1 MRSSD
6 IRFPETLRSALRD
19 GRLVV
24 FAGAGVSMGSPA
36 CLPDFGT
43 LADSIAKGSGET
55 RLDRETDDAF
65 LGRLHNAGVR
75 VHDRAAR
82 LLQTNRCGNPP
93 SPTALHRNLARLYP
107 EPDKVRIVTT
117 NFDLLFD
124 AAARDLFAEQ
134 PDLFKAP
141 ALPLGREFN
150 GIVHVHGC
158 LDRPQGMVL
167 TDADFGRAYLTDG
180 WASRFLVELFR
191 STTVMFIGYS
201 HDDTVMKYLARAL
214 PEGDAGRRFIL
225 TNEADDNRWSVLGI
239 EPVYFPKGDYD
250 KLNVAIHGL
259 ADYARR
265 GLLDWRHEITEIARR
280 PPSPDA
286 SEAETIREALADA
299 TRARFFTEAATD
311 PEWLDWLD
319 KHGYLAPLFTP
330 ETLSKRDTPLAA
342 WLVDKVAF
350 AHPKALFL
358 LIGRHDMTLNPWFW
372 QDLARTL
379 AYRTDSPLDDETLS
393 RWVSCLL
400 ATAPPLRDMNLL
412 GSLGQRCLQSSLLHP
427 LLAIFDAMAR
437 HGLHLK
443 PAFFEFDDDFAADF
457 DLPEQDI
464 ELELSSDDDNSALN
478 ELWETGLKPRID
490 VVAEPLL
497 SSVAAHL
504 AARHRT
510 FLAWQKAYPNRDPD
524 SLGRDAIEPH
534 EQRLRY
540 GHVDVLIDA
549 AHDCLQW
556 LARNRPQ
563 AAARWCEQL
572 TASGIPLLRRLGVRA
587 LSLRTDL
594 SACKKLDWLLA
605 NADLH
610 DDAADHELSG
620 LLQDIYPQLAPQQRQ
635 RTIETILAFHLPH
648 DEDEPEGHVTVL
660 NHFHWLQLIH
670 DADPGCALASSALAD
685 LKGRF
690 PELVSGDPPA
700 PVPLRNVETL
710 LSRPPGD
717 WLDELLSFQQESVSG
732 PDRHDLLATVTHAA
746 QRDFS
751 WGSDLAHALADR
763 QHWNTDL
770 WTSLIHAWRKAQ
782 LTDEQVG
789 QVFRHLRERE
799 LSPPQATRIAD
810 LLLTWLENANAPIAR
825 DLLSQANDI
834 AARLWISIE
843 PGPPP
848 DPCDSWHSLAIGRSA
863 GILAR
868 YWLTQRSLLRDQPNA
883 VPQSFLADV
892 RVALSTIVQD
902 STNAGRQAR
911 AVLAGQLAFLVDTE
925 EQWSQDNLI
934 PRFSQNPGSDDYQAI
949 WDGFLTTGRLTLAV
963 GTLLKDAFL
972 QAPPHILTRTCSGRL
987 LNGFVNR
994 YTQMLAHFAD
1004 DPVEAWVSEFFRHA
1018 NNAARYRFA
1027 FEIHQHLRHSD
1038 DFQQR
1043 EAWARWLERY
1053 WKHRLEGVPKPLD
1066 DAEVR
1071 FTLAWL
1077 PAFQTLF
1084 ATAVELALRMPSV
1097 SLSSSQTIDDLW
1109 RGDHG
1114 RDAPEAVAKLL
1125 IHLGEHAS
1133 PDPAW
1138 HRAAEL
1144 TNVLLSADLPDN
1156 LRKQLLEL
1164 LARL

>member
-93 SPTALHRNLARLYP
+93 SPTALHRDLVRLYP

-191 STTVMFIGYS
+191 STTVMFVGYS

-214 PEGDAGRRFIL
+214 PESDAGRRFIL
-225 TNEADDNRWSVLGI
+225 TDEADDNRWSVLGI

-250 KLNVAIHGL
+250 QLNVAIHGL

-299 TRARFFTEAATD
+299 TRARFFTEVATD

-319 KHGYLAPLFTP
+319 KHGYLAPLFAP
-330 ETLSKRDTPLAA
+330 GTLSERDTPLAA
-342 WLVDKVAF
+342 WLIDKVAF

-372 QDLARTL
+372 QGLARTL
-379 AYRTDSPLDDETLS
+379 AYRTDSPLDDETFS

-427 LLAIFDAMAR
+427 LLEIFDAMAR

-443 PAFFEFDDDFAADF
+443 PPFFEFDDDFAANF
-457 DLPEQDI
+457 DLAEQDI

-510 FLAWQKAYPNRDPD
+510 FLAWQKADPNRDPD
-524 SLGRDAIEPH
+524 SLGRDAIEPR
-534 EQRLRY
+534 EQHLRY

-572 TASGIPLLRRLGVRA
+572 TASRIPLLRRLGVRA

-648 DEDEPEGHVTVL
+648 DEDEPEGDVTVL
-660 NHFHWLQLIH
+660 NHFHWLQQIH

-717 WLDELLSFQQESVSG
+717 WLDELLPFRGESPSG
-732 PDRHDLLATVTHAA
+732 PDRHELLAKVTRAA
-746 QRDFS
+746 QHEFR
-751 WGSDLAHALADR
+751 WGADLAHALTDG
-763 QHWNTDL
+763 QHWDTDVWIAL
-770 WTSLIHAWRKAQ
+770 FRAWRKAQ
-782 LTDEQVG
+782 FTEEQLEE
-789 QVFRHLRERE
+789 VFGYLGEKA
-799 LSPPQATRIAD
+799 LSAAHPARIAD
-810 LLLTWLENANAPIAR
+810 LLLAWLKEADAQFASE
-825 DLLSQANDI
+825 LLSRANEI
-834 AARLWISIE
+834 ASRLWMVIDRDSAPE
-843 PGPPP
+843 
-848 DPCDSWHSLAIGRSA
+848 PCDSWHSLAIGRPA

-868 YWLTQRSLLRDQPNA
+868 YWLTQRSLLREHPDTIP
-883 VPQSFLADV
+883 PTFLVEV
-892 RVALSTIVQD
+892 RAALSTIVQD
-902 STNAGRQAR
+902 STDAGRQGR
-911 AVLAGQLAFLVDTE
+911 AVLAGQLAFLVDVE
-925 EQWSQDNLI
+925 EQWTRNNLI
-934 PRFSQNPGSDDYQAI
+934 PRFSQDPGSDDYQAV
-949 WDGFLTTGRLTLAV
+949 WDGFLTTGRITLPVGSLLT
-963 GTLLKDAFL
+963 DAFL
-972 QAPPHILTRTCSGRL
+972 QAPPHILARTCSRRML
-987 LNGFVNR
+987 DGFVNR
-994 YTQMLAHFAD
+994 YTVMLAHFAD
-1004 DPVEAWVSEFFRHA
+1004 DPVDTWLPEFFRHA
-1018 NNAARYRFA
+1018 TEGTRLRFA
-1027 FEIHQHLRHSD
+1027 SEIHRLLRHSD
-1038 DFQQR
+1038 DAQQR
-1043 EAWARWLERY
+1043 EAWERWLERY
-1053 WKHRLEGVPKPLD
+1053 WKHRLEGVPKPLN
-1066 DAEVR
+1066 DAETR
-1071 FTLAWL
+1071 LMFAWL
-1077 PAFQTLF
+1077 PAIETLF

-1097 SLSSSQTIDDLW
+1097 PLSGSQAIYDLW
-1109 RGDHG
+1109 RGNHG
-1114 RDAPEAVAKLL
+1114 RAAPHAVAKLL

-1133 PDPAW
+1133 RDLTW
-1138 HRAAEL
+1138 HRADEL
-1144 TNVLLSADLPDN
+1144 INVLLSADILDSV
-1156 LRKQLLEL
+1156 RRQLQEL